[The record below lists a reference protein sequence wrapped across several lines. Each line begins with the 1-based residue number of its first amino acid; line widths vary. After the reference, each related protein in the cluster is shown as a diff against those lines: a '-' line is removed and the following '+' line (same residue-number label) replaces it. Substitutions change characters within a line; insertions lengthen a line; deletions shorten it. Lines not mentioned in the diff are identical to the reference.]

1 MIWSG
6 LTAGVAAGPTVVE
19 VYASGNGFS
28 RWVSAYVDVSTVRDG
43 PDDDAPVAFGGVQDV
58 PGGAATILRM
68 QALDPE
74 GAELAWDVVEQPA
87 HGRLSGTSPFT
98 YRPDDG
104 FAGTDTVR
112 WRVSDGHRWSE
123 TVTTTVRV
131 ARTATRLELT
141 SPTTLKGGAPQRVTA
156 RITRDDGTLVE
167 TGSLVYRL
175 GDQEATADLA
185 ERTGSPSTCPRW
197 TAGSR

>member
-1 MIWSG
+1 MTGEPVVPGEMQTYLTGLDGQALPAASLHDDGADGDAVAGDGVWSG
-6 LTAGVAAGPTVVE
+6 LTTGVAAGPTVVE

-28 RWVSAYVDVSTVRDG
+28 RWVSTYVDVSTVRDG

-58 PGGAATILRM
+58 PGGAATTLRL
-68 QALDPE
+68 QAVDPE
-74 GAELAWDVVEQPA
+74 GAELAWDVVEQPT

-131 ARTATRLELT
+131 ARTATRLEHHLADD
-141 SPTTLKGGAPQRVTA
+141 PQGRRAP
-156 RITRDDGTLVE
+156 TRDGPDH
-167 TGSLVYRL
+167 
-175 GDQEATADLA
+175 
-185 ERTGSPSTCPRW
+185 P
-197 TAGSR
+197 